1 MAIKTL
7 TSAKTGNGSN
17 PGRAPLT
24 AAHNGDANA
33 AIVDSQK
40 NETLLFLE
48 STEIPLP
55 VTHPLKTFAFD
66 PSLGRYLGNQMTM
79 EVKYEK
85 LLPGPIGKR
94 IAVIDYD
101 GANHVFY
108 KPVDL
113 DNPSL
118 LIRGGLD
125 PSESDPRF
133 HQQMVYA
140 VVSETIQHF
149 EVALGRRIRWRL
161 DERLPDARGR
171 TRRGALPG

>member
-1 MAIKTL
+1 MAIKSL
-7 TSAKTGNGSN
+7 ASVKAGNGNIS
-17 PGRAPLT
+17 GRAPLKVSY
-24 AAHNGDANA
+24 NGSANEV
-33 AIVDSQK
+33 IDDSQT
-40 NETLLFLE
+40 NETSLCLE

-55 VTHPLKTFAFD
+55 VTRPLKTFAFD

-149 EVALGRRIRWRL
+149 EVALGRRIRWRTGHR
-161 DERLPDARGR
+161 DRCQGQ
-171 TRRGALPG
+171 